1 MIMKKAIVTGINGQ
15 DGAYLSKLLIDKGYE
30 VYGAL
35 RRSSERSSFRNKL
48 INTDH
53 LIKYIDFELSEY
65 SQIQN
70 TIKEIKPDLFFNL
83 AAMSFVGTSFDQPL
97 YTHEVNALGAIRI
110 LESIRHFS
118 PNTKFYQA
126 STSEMFGL
134 VQEVPQSEATPFYP
148 RSPYGVAKLSAHWQV
163 INYRESFGLFAS
175 NGILFNHE
183 SPLRGDEFVTK
194 KIVKALNKIKNN
206 EQEFLVL
213 GNLNA
218 QRDWGYA
225 GDYVEAMYR
234 IITHSK
240 PDDFVVGTGETHS
253 VREFVDIASSYYG
266 FNIEWLGE
274 NENEVGIDK
283 DTGKQI
289 VKVSPDFYRPAEVDL
304 LISDPSKIKNELGWK
319 SETSFEN
326 LVEMMARFE
335 KNKSL

>member
-1 MIMKKAIVTGINGQ
+1 MKKVIVTGINGQ
-15 DGAYLSKLLIDKGYE
+15 DGAYLSKFLIDKGYE

-48 INTDH
+48 IDTDKY
-53 LIKYIDFELSEY
+53 IKYIDFELSEY

-70 TIKEIKPDLFFNL
+70 TIRDIKPDLFFNL

-110 LESIRHFS
+110 LEAIRQFS
-118 PNTKFYQA
+118 PETRFYQA

-134 VQEVPQSEATPFYP
+134 VQEVPQNEKTPFYP

-163 INYRESFGLFAS
+163 INYRESFNLFAT

-194 KIVKALNKIKNN
+194 KIVRSLNNIKNN
-206 EQEFLVL
+206 VQDKLVL

-218 QRDWGYA
+218 KRDWGYA
-225 GDYVEAMYR
+225 GDYVEAMYK
-234 IITHSK
+234 IITHAK

-253 VREFVDIASSYYG
+253 VKEFVNIASSYYG
-266 FNIEWLGE
+266 FDIEWFGE
-274 NENEVGIDK
+274 EDNEVGVDK
-283 DTGKQI
+283 KTGNEI
-289 VKVSPDFYRPAEVDL
+289 VKVSPEFYRPSEVDL
-304 LISDPSKIKNELGWK
+304 LISDPSKINKELGWK
-319 SETSFEN
+319 SQTSFEN
-326 LVEMMARFE
+326 LVEMMAKFE
-335 KNKSL
+335 IEKKL